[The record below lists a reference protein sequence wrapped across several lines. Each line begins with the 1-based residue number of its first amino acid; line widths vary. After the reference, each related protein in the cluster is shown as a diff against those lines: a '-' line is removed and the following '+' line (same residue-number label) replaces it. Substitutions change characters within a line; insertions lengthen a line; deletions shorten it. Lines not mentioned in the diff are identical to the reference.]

1 MSPRMDWKK
10 MGSTWNFSRLIFGSF
25 PFPIPRLSVN
35 ELELER
41 GIDLSVFPAP
51 FNPFWDSFASAVD
64 DNPGLSDVDKLNY
77 LRNLLVGPVE
87 GYRLQ
92 QKFTSQISSSM
103 CSCVIKARISRD
115 RTLQWVNIPGSRH
128 HVKNPFTQ
136 KKRPESTLRRKYVLN
151 LFKEP
156 QLSTKIKTPKT
167 KE

>member
-51 FNPFWDSFASAVD
+51 FNPIQ
-64 DNPGLSDVDKLNY
+64 LNY

-136 KKRPESTLRRKYVLN
+136 KKRPESTLRRKYLLN